1 LSVHELHCYKVVKS
15 SSMYGV
21 RKAVIQKSTPI
32 FKILGIIII
41 IIIKICRD
49 IRCWRGAGKDIP
61 VI

>member
-1 LSVHELHCYKVVKS
+1 
-15 SSMYGV
+15 MYGV
-21 RKAVIQKSTPI
+21 QKAVIQKLTAI
-32 FKILGIIII
+32 FEILAIIII